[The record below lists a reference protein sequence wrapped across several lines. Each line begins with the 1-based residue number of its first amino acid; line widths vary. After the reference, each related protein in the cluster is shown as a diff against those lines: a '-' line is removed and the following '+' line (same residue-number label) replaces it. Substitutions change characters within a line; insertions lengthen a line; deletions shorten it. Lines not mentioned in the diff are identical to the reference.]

1 MRTEEAVGWP
11 FIELKRAVLLATK
24 QQICRVR
31 VHATMHEQNKRG
43 RMPASVAVPRIRQ
56 HDNPNV
62 TSSHSMNYIE
72 TMQPPRVS
80 TVSFFNTATPR
91 LSATATEAPKCNGK
105 RVVCASPHASIAMH
119 RQMAGSWCLLRPRAA
134 GEVLKRESHQE
145 RLYCKPCEP
154 FHHNPHS
161 EL

>member
-56 HDNPNV
+56 HDNSIV